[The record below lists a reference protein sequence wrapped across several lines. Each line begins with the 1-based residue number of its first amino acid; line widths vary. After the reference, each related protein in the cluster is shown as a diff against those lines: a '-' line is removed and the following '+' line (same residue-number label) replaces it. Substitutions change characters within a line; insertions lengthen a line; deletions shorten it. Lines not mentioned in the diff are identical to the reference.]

1 MTPNGPHAQLG
12 KANRPDGR
20 LRHGTALITGASS
33 GIGAIYADRLV
44 RRGHDLILVARN
56 RERLETLARRLTDD
70 TGRSVE
76 IIVAD
81 LNDKADLARVEERLR
96 TDANITVLVNNAG
109 IAMSGDLA
117 SGDADRLESMIRLNV
132 LAPSRLA
139 LAAIPGFVG
148 RGKGT
153 LINISSVLALA
164 PERFNGAYSGTKAY
178 LLNLSLRLQQEV
190 ASRGVRVQ
198 VVLPGATRTEI
209 WEKAG
214 TDIATLPPSMV
225 MDVDDMVDA
234 ALAGLDRGEVV
245 TIPALPDVAD
255 WDAYEAARQ
264 RMIPNLSRS
273 VPAARY
279 ATASTL
285 LTITDPGLKQAAPN

>member
-1 MTPNGPHAQLG
+1 MIPNQP
-12 KANRPDGR
+12 K
-20 LRHGTALITGASS
+20 GTALVTGASS
-33 GIGAIYADRLV
+33 GIGAMYADRLA
-44 RRGHDLILVARN
+44 RRGYDLLLVARN
-56 RERLETLARRLTDD
+56 RERLEALAQRLTDD

-76 IIVAD
+76 IMVVD
-81 LNDKADLARVEERLR
+81 LNDKADLARVEVRLR
-96 TDANITVLVNNAG
+96 TDGIITVLVNNAG
-109 IAMSGDLA
+109 MAMSGDLA
-117 SGDADRLESMIRLNV
+117 SADADHLESMIRLNV

-139 LAAIPGFVG
+139 LAAIPGFVE

-178 LLNLSLRLQQEV
+178 LLNLSLRLQQEL
-190 ASRGVRVQ
+190 ASKGVRVQ

-234 ALAGLDRGEVV
+234 ALAGFDRGEVV

-264 RMIPNLSRS
+264 QMIPKLSLS

-279 ATASTL
+279 A
-285 LTITDPGLKQAAPN
+285 AAARG